1 MSGETRR
8 PRARRALGAA
18 ALVLALLLAALLGP
32 ALLGSRSAGGPRAL
46 PLLRVGTTQRDSYVP
61 VLQRRRPLFL
71 LVLGSDARPG
81 EPVARLRADSIHLIG
96 VDLRRR
102 RATILGFPRD
112 AWVEV
117 PGYGRTKINNGM
129 VLGGPELMVRTVE
142 LLTGIPIDFWA
153 LTSFQGLVRMVE
165 AVGPLEVEV
174 DRPMFDRFSG
184 THFSPGRHRLSGR
197 EALAFARDRHSPP
210 GGDLGRSLNQGKLL
224 IAALRKLRADFRRH
238 PALLFSW
245 LAAGW
250 RNVQTDLSPR
260 TLLELALTA
269 ASISPARVSNL
280 VVPATVGTAGGAS
293 VVFVTSRAASIYAD
307 MRADG
312 VVG

>member
-1 MSGETRR
+1 MSGGRAGGRR
-8 PRARRALGAA
+8 GRWAWGA
-18 ALVLALLLAALLGP
+18 VPLLLLVAATVVGP
-32 ALLGSRSAGGPRAL
+32 ALLGSRSAGRPRAL
-46 PLLRVGTTQRDSYVP
+46 PLLAVGTTHRDSYLP
-61 VLQRRRPLFL
+61 VLDRRRPLFV

-96 VDLRRR
+96 VDVRHR
-102 RATILGFPRD
+102 RATVLGFPRD

-142 LLTGIPIDFWA
+142 RLTGIRIDFWV
-153 LTSFQGLVRMVE
+153 LTSFQGLVRMVD

-184 THFSPGRHRLSGR
+184 TNFSPGRHRLSGR
-197 EALAFARDRHSPP
+197 EALAFARDRHSPQ
-210 GGDLGRSLNQGKLL
+210 GGDLGRSLNQGKLM

-250 RNVQTDLSPR
+250 RNVQTDLPPA

-269 ASISPARVSNL
+269 ASIPPARVSNL
-280 VVPATVGTAGGAS
+280 VVPATVGTAGAAS
-293 VVFVTSRAASIYAD
+293 VVFLSPGAASIYRD
-307 MRADG
+307 LRADG